1 MLSRAARNCEYNR
14 NNNGASSLIEVTSSS
29 TQHSRFAAL
38 SCFNIEDDHLI
49 TNRLL
54 CRTPPPTYRSFPATP
69 PPSYTA
75 RVLSNEEQQS
85 PLNQHQVPE
94 VLVGLNQEESRRQ
107 QEHEYEHVDFE
118 ETADVTNFEFH
129 GQRQLVV
136 ADGTSVWRNVA
147 TVSQQQQ
154 QRRRKLRHRR
164 VQLLQQQQ
172 QLQRQH
178 SPFNNRHTTTDT
190 ENSTSSGN
198 ESDSEINSRH
208 RREQR
213 RLCHRQRL
221 SGLKDAYCPDL
232 LNACSLILTTPQ
244 PQSTSDS
251 TVDNFAVTPSPLHE
265 VLNETSN
272 YAEIVGINTARRRG
286 GRREAHSSPVFLEG
300 NYLNSSRTQGV
311 PNQRLSQNSGEMG
324 QNLSLRRPRIS
335 LTWVLRD
342 QQPQKQQQP
351 QDQIDEQAKEG
362 INDNVIESNKPQN
375 NNQLQTKSKSVNST
389 NTTQWT
395 DLTCHKKRYRLRQL
409 PSNNEALSGYATT
422 PTIHA
427 VGINLSSQKFFSNQ
441 NLLEYHKEEV
451 HTKPPSKDLLFVCTP
466 QHAPDSFGGSSD
478 ALALTKKRNEIRKK
492 LATKMANFRSETATP
507 KHIAKNFTKSITTA
521 NGGFLLRRE
530 PRSSLKA
537 NSYSEPSLLAAS
549 EGNPRRHRH
558 RKRRERNR
566 SQKFGY
572 DIRNVDEFLRRC
584 SLSTPA
590 NIPMVLS
597 TSCTLYQT
605 RPGGYQTELSL
616 PLGMVVNAVFKNEN
630 WLYVQTPH
638 AEEGYVSYNC
648 CLPLGILPPEAR
660 GEGVGSAKPTPCW
673 ESNGDIFPKPCG
685 NMTDSEKELHLR
697 GGGSGTVRSEGARTP
712 HMKALPMDNESV
724 AISVKMNHVDRLN
737 DNLMCDGEHHV
748 DKLYLKAASQP
759 KLNERPAYAQ
769 LKVLKTA
776 QIYNK
781 PNPIN
786 DEYVTLQQQHQ
797 RQAHNPHHHT
807 AHSPTQMHEQQQ
819 HHHQQS
825 QFNHVNANSHQHYH
839 RTILNALRR
848 STAHCGQR
856 HTLVAIT
863 TGYTT
868 ADGLS
873 LQKGDIVTLCE
884 CRETKDHRQWFYVR
898 TRDGRQG
905 YIPAEVAGHGY
916 L

>member
-1 MLSRAARNCEYNR
+1 MIFIKSVRKELEKIKEFSFLIFNFRA
-14 NNNGASSLIEVTSSS
+14 L
-29 TQHSRFAAL
+29 
-38 SCFNIEDDHLI
+38 
-49 TNRLL
+49 
-54 CRTPPPTYRSFPATP
+54 
-69 PPSYTA
+69 
-75 RVLSNEEQQS
+75 
-85 PLNQHQVPE
+85 
-94 VLVGLNQEESRRQ
+94 
-107 QEHEYEHVDFE
+107 
-118 ETADVTNFEFH
+118 
-129 GQRQLVV
+129 
-136 ADGTSVWRNVA
+136 
-147 TVSQQQQ
+147 
-154 QRRRKLRHRR
+154 
-164 VQLLQQQQ
+164 
-172 QLQRQH
+172 
-178 SPFNNRHTTTDT
+178 
-190 ENSTSSGN
+190 
-198 ESDSEINSRH
+198 
-208 RREQR
+208 
-213 RLCHRQRL
+213 
-221 SGLKDAYCPDL
+221 DAYCPDL

-244 PQSTSDS
+244 STSDS
-251 TVDNFAVTPSPLHE
+251 TVDNFAVAPSPLHE

-272 YAEIVGINTARRRG
+272 YAEIVAINTARRRG
-286 GRREAHSSPVFLEG
+286 GPREAHSSPIFLEG
-300 NYLNSSRTQGV
+300 NYLNSNRTQGV

-395 DLTCHKKRYRLRQL
+395 DLTCHKKRYRLKQL

-422 PTIHA
+422 PTTHA

-507 KHIAKNFTKSITTA
+507 KHMTKNFTNSTTTT
-521 NGGFLLRRE
+521 NGGLLLRRE

-566 SQKFGY
+566 NQKFGY

-616 PLGMVVNAVFKNEN
+616 PLGMVVNAVFKNQN

-660 GEGVGSAKPTPCW
+660 GEGVGSARPTPCW

-697 GGGSGTVRSEGARTP
+697 GGGSGSVRSEGARTP

-737 DNLMCDGEHHV
+737 DNLMCDGEHQV

-786 DEYVTLQQQHQ
+786 DEYVTLQQHHQ
-797 RQAHNPHHHT
+797 RQAHKPVQKHVHQVTPKTYISRTFITNGHNGQHLHPKDMNLVTVTTTGTTTTTTAAAATTTAITTTKSTAVTIIQKQHNTKQQNTRNLNSQPNSTITITSHNNQHHHT
-807 AHSPTQMHEQQQ
+807 AHSLTQLHQQQQ

-868 ADGLS
+868 ADGLN